1 GVREIAERVARE
13 VFGRTL
19 SWLSAIHPSCA
30 SELAREE
37 ASQPWYQVALTTAF
51 EAMQIAVP
59 ATPTIHMALVPML

>member
-1 GVREIAERVARE
+1 MARE
-13 VFGRTL
+13 VSGQTP
-19 SWLSAIHPSCA
+19 SWLSAIHTSCG

-59 ATPTIHMALVPML
+59 VTPTIHMALVPML